1 MDGLSFP
8 GGPPQVRSLTT
19 RFALLLAAVAVFP
32 LLAYGAVSILS
43 MRQSTEDAVV
53 QGDLDTAARVGEQI
67 QQYVDGSV
75 TILDALSAQ
84 AVRILK
90 PGGRVL
96 VMTPLPAEGLA
107 ALLGGHK
114 GPAFDPEPALK
125 AGGCKF
131 VRVLGEKEGLRFVE
145 GMKAR

>member
-75 TILDALSAQ
+75 TILDALSAHLQ
-84 AVRILK
+84 QTGLAQWQQDRILK
-90 PGGRVL
+90 NFVLEFPEFTELTILDSSEIGRAHV
-96 VMTPLPAEGLA
+96 
-107 ALLGGHK
+107 
-114 GPAFDPEPALK
+114 
-125 AGGCKF
+125 
-131 VRVLGEKEGLRFVE
+131 
-145 GMKAR
+145 